1 MNNPNP
7 EYHGGP
13 AVAPEDDLDH
23 ERFMDHVFDALTVR
37 ETEIRRWF
45 EAKGFVDVRVR
56 RLPLRGL
63 EWWECLM
70 LRSENDKS
78 LTSGA
83 VEALVGQ
90 LAEEVRCQFPS
101 HEFCAVVWSDRI
113 CAHFR
118 LIPQPI
124 QSC

>member
-1 MNNPNP
+1 MHNPNP
-7 EYHGGP
+7 NYAAGRAAE
-13 AVAPEDDLDH
+13 PEADFDH
-23 ERFMDHVFDALTVR
+23 ERFIDHVFDALTVR

-63 EWWECLM
+63 DWWECLM

-83 VEALVGQ
+83 VEALIGQ
-90 LAEEVRCQFPS
+90 LAEEVRCQLQPQ
-101 HEFCAVVWSDRI
+101 EFCAIVWSDRI

-118 LIPQPI
+118 LVPQPP